1 MLAGGLGYLP
11 HGPLLRAD
19 YDIENYFPQGDQ
31 SKRRKEN
38 ENVGA
43 GGKKWKS
50 RADK

>member
-11 HGPLLRAD
+11 HGPLLRAA

-38 ENVGA
+38 E
-43 GGKKWKS
+43 KKIK
-50 RADK
+50 AEVACLL